1 MEKLKLKGRMYLDTF
16 ANYIKTDDKGRQ
28 YVQVKLVEL
37 NQASQYGSTH
47 VLIVDT
53 WKDGKR
59 EEKEPTASWLEPM
72 FKNVQPTAQ
81 QPQASGSTMTTMPS
95 TADLPEENDG
105 LPF

>member
-53 WKDGKR
+53 WNAGKR
-59 EEKEPTASWLEPM
+59 EEKEPTCCWLEPI
-72 FKNVQPTAQ
+72 KPKATA
-81 QPQASGSTMTTMPS
+81 S
-95 TADLPEENDG
+95 TAPTEFSAPTIDNTPIENDG

>member
-1 MEKLKLKGRMYLDTF
+1 MEKLKLKGRLYLDQTE
-16 ANYIKTDDKGRQ
+16 NYIKVDDKGRK

-53 WKDGKR
+53 WNAGKR
-59 EEKEPTASWLEPM
+59 EEKEPTCCWLEPI
-72 FKNVQPTAQ
+72 KPKATALTAPTEFSA
-81 QPQASGSTMTTMPS
+81 PTIDNAPI
-95 TADLPEENDG
+95 ENDG

>member
-53 WKDGKR
+53 WNNGKR
-59 EEKEPTASWLEPM
+59 EEKEPTCCWLEPI
-72 FKNVQPTAQ
+72 KPKATA
-81 QPQASGSTMTTMPS
+81 S
-95 TADLPEENDG
+95 TAPTEFSAPTIDNAPIENDG